1 MVLVA
6 GIAVHVMPCH
16 DCGIYSKHLCIVY
29 HDACETILFVCMFY
43 NFLLFVPICAC
54 FTMLY
59 LNFGIFVPIWSAQD
73 ATKFN
78 SAELL

>member
-29 HDACETILFVCMFY
+29 HDACETIFFC
-43 NFLLFVPICAC
+43 
-54 FTMLY
+54 MLY
-59 LNFGIFVPIWSAQD
+59 NAVFVYLYLYGLWPEIQSYYYYYYYYKNTQY
-73 ATKFN
+73 K
-78 SAELL
+78 